1 MTMDSDSKNAGHEA
15 GMREDGLSEVPPQPA
30 AAQAA
35 SHHPEETHAPI
46 PHPVVPAALHAPE
59 LEEGIGYRPVL
70 SEHDP
75 DFDFLYD
82 VYQEAFP
89 PAERRNREQ
98 LIEEMGQ
105 PEVCV
110 GLITYE
116 GERAGFFIYW
126 ELEDFIY
133 GGHFAI
139 HEDLRGKGIGALFLS
154 QFLRWAAK
162 PVIIEVEPPENK
174 IARRRIAFYEQLGL
188 KLFPCDYKQP
198 AYAPDKDAVPL
209 YLMEAAAHTDLRA
222 TNGRKA
228 PQVLIPD
235 DALLPW
241 RYEQVKQS
249 LYEYVYADSPRP

>member
-1 MTMDSDSKNAGHEA
+1 MDSDSKKAGHEA
-15 GMREDGLSEVPPQPA
+15 GMREESLSEVPPQPA

-35 SHHPEETHAPI
+35 SHENAHTVI
-46 PHPVVPAALHAPE
+46 PHPVVPVALHAPE
-59 LEEGIGYRPVL
+59 FEEGIGYRPVL

-75 DFDFLYD
+75 DFDFLYE
-82 VYQEAFP
+82 VYEEAFP
-89 PAERRNREQ
+89 PEERRSREQ

-139 HEDLRGKGIGALFLS
+139 HEDMRGNGIGALFLS

-162 PVIIEVEPPENK
+162 PVIIEVEPPESK

-198 AYAPDKDAVPL
+198 AYEPGKAPVPL
-209 YLMEAAAHTDLRA
+209 YLMEAAAHTDRRA
-222 TNGRKA
+222 ASGEEA
-228 PQVLIPD
+228 PQVLIPG

>member
-1 MTMDSDSKNAGHEA
+1 MDSDSRNAGHEA
-15 GMREDGLSEVPPQPA
+15 GGREESLSEVPPQSSA
-30 AAQAA
+30 AEAA
-35 SHHPEETHAPI
+35 THRSEEAHAI
-46 PHPVVPAALHAPE
+46 PHPMEPVALHAPE

-75 DFDFLYD
+75 DFDFLYEI
-82 VYQEAFP
+82 YQEAFP
-89 PAERRNREQ
+89 QDQRRSREQ

-105 PEVCV
+105 PEACV

-139 HEDLRGKGIGALFLS
+139 HEDLRGKGIGTLFLS
-154 QFLRWAAK
+154 QFLRWAPK
-162 PVIIEVEPPENK
+162 PVIIEVEPPTSRAAK
-174 IARRRIAFYEQLGL
+174 HRIAFYERIGL
-188 KLFPCDYKQP
+188 KLFECDYKQP
-198 AYAPDKDAVPL
+198 AYDEGKEAVPL
-209 YLMEAAAHTDLRA
+209 FLMEAPAHTDRRTQKGCDTA
-222 TNGRKA
+222 VSDA
-228 PQVLIPD
+228 LIPD

-241 RYEQVKQS
+241 QYEQVKKN